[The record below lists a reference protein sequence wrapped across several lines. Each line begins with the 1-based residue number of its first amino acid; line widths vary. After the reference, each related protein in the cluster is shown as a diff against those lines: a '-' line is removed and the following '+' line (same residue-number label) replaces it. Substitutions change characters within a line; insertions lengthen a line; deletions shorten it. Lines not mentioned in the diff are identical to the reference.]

1 VQITP
6 RSSFIF
12 TPQRYRVYQEE
23 IEFHMTNVF
32 QLHQNVTKKCPYSS
46 HFRRYFPV
54 YFALF
59 IFVQSGFEVSNCTPP
74 QAVVRGYS
82 WLCFA
87 ASHARRTNLRA
98 YASIGMPLSSQLRFE
113 RRYAGIRAG
122 LSRG

>member
-1 VQITP
+1 MCFNFTKMLKK
-6 RSSFIF
+6 SFLIIF
-12 TPQRYRVYQEE
+12 T
-23 IEFHMTNVF
+23 
-32 QLHQNVTKKCPYSS
+32 LS
-46 HFRRYFPV
+46 YFPV

-82 WLCFA
+82 GLCFA
-87 ASHARRTNLRA
+87 ASHARSINLRA